1 MKYRVIIFAHYGEL
15 AIWEATVDT
24 QAKVRD
30 ILEPLLGG
38 LLFSGCSIE
47 IQMRS

>member
-1 MKYRVIIFAHYGEL
+1 MIFANCGEQ

-38 LLFSGCSIE
+38 VLFLGCSIE
-47 IQMRS
+47 IQMIH